1 MSCQPTRRGF
11 LQTAGIIAGS
21 LFLPRLLFAAKK
33 PDFFFIHADTGSSWP
48 VADPVLWC
56 LENARQP
63 ILERAKE
70 RLLTLTPADSTRI
83 IRLVTRRCRLNLLEL
98 QRRRVVVHYWG
109 PQGLADLRPFFKA
122 HCLARKDIEVVVRER
137 KREIVTGK
145 QGDDFLYGDRIGDG
159 WPLATFLAKWQRRFE
174 QEQDDCRA
182 APCTRS
188 GYAWEGLEDN
198 DIPWM
203 ALKSAWR
210 HTAGMVCLNC
220 DQPCLLTNFGYP
232 WTGFL
237 SRSSRFIHVCGACRR
252 SFRDES
258 FRDVGKWMV
267 ENLDAEVLPDF
278 DLFWHHRRAKWKG
291 KA

>member
-83 IRLVTRRCRLNLLEL
+83 IRLVARRCRLNLLEL

-188 GYAWEGLEDN
+188 GYAWEGFGRQ
-198 DIPWM
+198 
-203 ALKSAWR
+203 R
-210 HTAGMVCLNC
+210 H
-220 DQPCLLTNFGYP
+220 P
-232 WTGFL
+232 
-237 SRSSRFIHVCGACRR
+237 
-252 SFRDES
+252 
-258 FRDVGKWMV
+258 
-267 ENLDAEVLPDF
+267 LDGAEVGMAAYGWDGVLELRPTLLVDELRLSVDWLFEPLVEVYSCLWRLPSVVP
-278 DLFWHHRRAKWKG
+278 R
-291 KA
+291 